1 MEETELYKKNKFGLK
16 TLNEEGRIFKHEING
31 EHLEYGTDVIAD
43 VFVKAL
49 LRWTN

>member
-1 MEETELYKKNKFGLK
+1 MEETDLYKKNRFGLR

-49 LRWTN
+49 